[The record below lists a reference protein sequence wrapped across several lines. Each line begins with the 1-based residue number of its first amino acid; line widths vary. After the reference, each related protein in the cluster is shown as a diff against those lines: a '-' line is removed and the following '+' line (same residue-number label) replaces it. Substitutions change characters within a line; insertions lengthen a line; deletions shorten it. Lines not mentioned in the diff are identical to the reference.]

1 MASIMRPGLLRQA
14 CTKPAASPRM
24 LSTITTTSTINRPLA
39 QQLRPAFQRSVMP
52 KSTRIAAFHATQ
64 RNQLLPPLPQ
74 KILGTVNDPAPVP
87 NPDYAHGSYHWSFER
102 IVSAG
107 LIPLT
112 IAPFAAGS
120 LNPLTDSILCALLVV
135 HSHIGFE
142 SCIIDYFP
150 KARVPLVRTISMW
163 ALRIGT
169 LTLGVA
175 LYSFET
181 NDVGITEAVAR
192 LWHA

>member
-1 MASIMRPGLLRQA
+1 MI
-14 CTKPAASPRM
+14 C
-24 LSTITTTSTINRPLA
+24 
-39 QQLRPAFQRSVMP
+39 
-52 KSTRIAAFHATQ
+52 
-64 RNQLLPPLPQ
+64 
-74 KILGTVNDPAPVP
+74 
-87 NPDYAHGSYHWSFER
+87 R

-120 LNPLTDSILCALLVV
+120 LNPVTDSILCALLVV

-142 SCIIDYFP
+142 YVDPESCVGRTIWRQFQHVKRIAKLTSRRSCIIDYFP
-150 KARVPLVRTISMW
+150 KKRVPKIRAAANW

-169 LTLGVA
+169 VTLGLA

-181 NDVGITEAVAR
+181 NDVGITEAVSR

>member
-1 MASIMRPGLLRQA
+1 MASIMRPSLFRQA
-14 CTKPAASPRM
+14 VPKPVAPQRM
-24 LSTITTTSTINRPLA
+24 LSTVTSSVNRPLA
-39 QQLRPAFQRSVMP
+39 QQLRPAFQRSAVP

-64 RNQLLPPLPQ
+64 RKQILPPLPQ
-74 KILGTVNDPAPVP
+74 KIIGTANDPVPVP
-87 NPDYAHGSYHWSFER
+87 EPSYTHGSYHWSFER

-107 LIPLT
+107 LVPLT

-120 LNPLTDSILCALLVV
+120 LNPVTDSILCALLVV

-142 SCIIDYFP
+142 ACIVDYFP
-150 KARVPLVRTISMW
+150 TKRIPKIRAAANW

-169 LTLGVA
+169 VTLGVA

-181 NDVGITEAVAR
+181 NDVGITEAVSR

>member
-1 MASIMRPGLLRQA
+1 MASIMRPSLAKQA
-14 CTKPAASPRM
+14 FAQPAAAQRM
-24 LSTITTTSTINRPLA
+24 LSTATTSTTRSIT
-39 QQLRPAFQRSVMP
+39 QQLRPALQRTVVP
-52 KSTRIAAFHATQ
+52 QSTRIAAFHATQ
-64 RNQLLPPLPQ
+64 RNQILPPLPQ
-74 KILGTVNDPAPVP
+74 KIVGTTNDPVPVP

-112 IAPFAAGS
+112 LAPFAAGS
-120 LNPLTDSILCALLVV
+120 LNPVTDSILCALLVV

-142 SCIIDYFP
+142 ACIIDYFP
-150 KARVPLVRTISMW
+150 KARIPKIRAAANW
-163 ALRIGT
+163 ALRLGT

>member
-1 MASIMRPGLLRQA
+1 M
-14 CTKPAASPRM
+14 
-24 LSTITTTSTINRPLA
+24 
-39 QQLRPAFQRSVMP
+39 
-52 KSTRIAAFHATQ
+52 
-64 RNQLLPPLPQ
+64 
-74 KILGTVNDPAPVP
+74 
-87 NPDYAHGSYHWSFER
+87 
-102 IVSAG
+102 
-107 LIPLT
+107 T

-120 LNPLTDSILCALLVV
+120 LNPITDGILCALLVV

-150 KARVPLVRTISMW
+150 RARVPLVRTISMW

-169 LTLGVA
+169 VTLGLA

-181 NDVGITEAVAR
+181 NDVGITEAVTR

>member
-1 MASIMRPGLLRQA
+1 MASVMRPGLLRQA
-14 CTKPAASPRM
+14 CQKPAAAQRM
-24 LSTITTTSTINRPLA
+24 LSTLSGSAINRPLA
-39 QQLRPAFQRSVMP
+39 QQLRPAFQRSAIP

-64 RNQLLPPLPQ
+64 RNQILPPLPQ
-74 KILGTVNDPAPVP
+74 KIVGTTNDPVPVPDPAP
-87 NPDYAHGSYHWSFER
+87 AHGSYHWTFER
-102 IVSAG
+102 LVSVG
-107 LIPLT
+107 LIPVT

-120 LNPLTDSILCALLVV
+120 LNPLTDSILCALLII

-150 KARVPLVRTISMW
+150 KKRVPLLYNASMW

-169 LTLGVA
+169 VALGLA

-181 NDVGITEAVAR
+181 NDVGITEAIAR

>member
-1 MASIMRPGLLRQA
+1 MASVMRPSLFRQA
-14 CTKPAASPRM
+14 VPASQASQRM
-24 LSTITTTSTINRPLA
+24 LSTATSTMARPLV
-39 QQLRPAFQRSVMP
+39 QHLRPAFQRSAMP
-52 KSTRIAAFHATQ
+52 KSARIAAFHATQ
-64 RNQLLPPLPQ
+64 RNQILPPLPQ
-74 KILGTVNDPAPVP
+74 KIIGTTNDPVPVP
-87 NPDYAHGSYHWSFER
+87 DPDYAHGSYHWSFER

-112 IAPFAAGS
+112 LAPFAAGS

-142 SCIIDYFP
+142 SCIVDYFP
-150 KARVPLVRTISMW
+150 AKRVPKTRKAAMW
-163 ALRIGT
+163 ALRAGT
-169 LTLGVA
+169 VALGLA

>member
-1 MASIMRPGLLRQA
+1 MASIMRPSLIRQA
-14 CTKPAASPRM
+14 VPKSAAPQRM
-24 LSTITTTSTINRPLA
+24 LSTVTSSINRPLA
-39 QQLRPAFQRSVMP
+39 QQLRPAFQRVAVP
-52 KSTRIAAFHATQ
+52 QSTRIAAFHATQ
-64 RNQLLPPLPQ
+64 RNQILPPLPQ
-74 KILGTVNDPAPVP
+74 KIVGTTNDPVPVP
-87 NPDYAHGSYHWSFER
+87 DPDYTHGSYHWSFER

-112 IAPFAAGS
+112 IAPFASGS
-120 LNPLTDSILCALLVV
+120 LNPVTDSILCALLVV

-142 SCIIDYFP
+142 ACIIDYFP
-150 KARVPLVRTISMW
+150 KKRIPKIRATANW

-169 LTLGVA
+169 VTLGIA

-181 NDVGITEAVAR
+181 NDVGITEAVSR

>member
-1 MASIMRPGLLRQA
+1 MASVMRPTLMRQA
-14 CTKPAASPRM
+14 LPKPAASQRM
-24 LSTITTTSTINRPLA
+24 LSSLAASTISRPLA
-39 QQLRPAFQRSVMP
+39 QQLRPAFQRSAVP
-52 KSTRIAAFHATQ
+52 KSARIAAFHATQ
-64 RNQLLPPLPQ
+64 RNQILPPLPQ
-74 KILGTVNDPAPVP
+74 KVVGTANDPVPVP
-87 NPDYAHGSYHWSFER
+87 NPDYTHGSYHWTFER
-102 IVSAG
+102 LVSVG
-107 LIPLT
+107 LVPLA

-150 KARVPLVRTISMW
+150 KNRVPLVRSAAMW
-163 ALRIGT
+163 ALRLGT

>member
-1 MASIMRPGLLRQA
+1 MEHRQWNERDDVRGG
-14 CTKPAASPRM
+14 P
-24 LSTITTTSTINRPLA
+24 
-39 QQLRPAFQRSVMP
+39 
-52 KSTRIAAFHATQ
+52 
-64 RNQLLPPLPQ
+64 
-74 KILGTVNDPAPVP
+74 
-87 NPDYAHGSYHWSFER
+87 YADNLNR

-107 LIPLT
+107 LVPLT

-120 LNPLTDSILCALLVV
+120 LNPITDSILCALLVV

-142 SCIIDYFP
+142 YVSQTKWSIDCCRRSSRIRQKLTHNRSCVIDYFP
-150 KARVPLVRTISMW
+150 AKRVPFVRNAAMW

-169 LTLGVA
+169 ITLGVA

-192 LWHA
+192 LWKA